1 MIIFNYVDNNK
12 QLGGAQMKNLRYYR
26 KALGLS
32 QEELAKAVGISRYS
46 ILDYENSRISPT
58 IEVGQKIAE
67 VLKVSLDDLIDSA
80 TNPTPPPAGSEALQG
95 EMKTD

>member
-1 MIIFNYVDNNK
+1 
-12 QLGGAQMKNLRYYR
+12 MKNLRYYR